1 MPTLAWYTI
10 FMPDTSLPPCVA
22 RPPGRAPHRE
32 DPALFRKRAAGAIA
46 GLGVT
51 ALLLA
56 GCTAAAPES
65 TPTVTST
72 PPAAA
77 SPSPASPRTEAEM
90 TALNSRLFDA
100 ATGGDAAAVRTA
112 ITEGADLEAR
122 GSGGM
127 TALIAAT
134 KGNRIDA
141 ALALIDAGADV
152 NAKDDIVDSA
162 YLYAGARG
170 HDEILRAT
178 LEHGADLRSTNRY
191 GGTALIP
198 ASERG
203 HLSTAKILL
212 AAGVDP
218 NHVNNLNWTALHE
231 AIVLGDGSQTYVDIV
246 RTLIAGGAD
255 VTIRDGDGVLP
266 RDLAA
271 SHGYRDI
278 VAAIDEA

>member
-1 MPTLAWYTI
+1 MT
-10 FMPDTSLPPCVA
+10 FLPLTRTRAIGVA
-22 RPPGRAPHRE
+22 AA
-32 DPALFRKRAAGAIA
+32 ALTA
-46 GLGVT
+46 

-56 GCTAAAPES
+56 GCSSTAPAA
-65 TPTVTST
+65 TPTVTGT
-72 PPAAA
+72 
-77 SPSPASPRTEAEM
+77 SPAIANPSSTAPRTEAEM
-90 TALNSRLFDA
+90 TALNSRLFA
-100 ATGGDAAAVRTA
+100 AASDGDAAAVRAA
-112 ITEGADLEAR
+112 IAEGADLEAR
-122 GSGGM
+122 GAGGM
-127 TALIAAT
+127 TPLIAAT
-134 KGNRIDA
+134 KGNRVEA

-178 LEHGADLRSTNRY
+178 LAHGADLRSTNRY

-203 HLSTAKILL
+203 HLSTVQILL

-218 NHVNNLNWTALHE
+218 NHINNLHWTALHE
-231 AIVLGDGSQTYVDIV
+231 AIVLGDGSRTYVDIV

-255 VTIRDGDGVLP
+255 ITIRDGDGVLP

-271 SHGYRDI
+271 ARGYRAI
-278 VAAIDEA
+278 VAEIDKA

>member
-1 MPTLAWYTI
+1 MRR
-10 FMPDTSLPPCVA
+10 DD
-22 RPPGRAPHRE
+22 RAP
-32 DPALFRKRAAGAIA
+32 LRKRTAGAIA
-46 GLGVT
+46 GLGMA

-56 GCTAAAPES
+56 GCTAAGSERPAV
-65 TPTVTST
+65 PTVTAT
-72 PPAAA
+72 PPAAVRT
-77 SPSPASPRTEAEM
+77 PSSAPRTEAEM

-100 ATGGDAAAVRTA
+100 ATAGDAAAVRAA
-112 ITEGADLEAR
+112 IAEGADLEAR

-203 HLSTAKILL
+203 HLGTVRILL

-218 NHVNNLNWTALHE
+218 NHVNNLHWTALHE
-231 AIVLGDGSQTYVDIV
+231 AIVLGDGTRMYVDIV
-246 RTLIAGGAD
+246 RALIAGGAD

-271 SHGYRDI
+271 ARGYRDI

>member
-1 MPTLAWYTI
+1 MPSIARR
-10 FMPDTSLPPCVA
+10 PDIA
-22 RPPGRAPHRE
+22 RPPGA
-32 DPALFRKRAAGAIA
+32 ASLRKRVVGALA
-46 GLGVT
+46 GLGVA

-56 GCTAAAPES
+56 GCAASATEAVGV
-65 TPTVTST
+65 PTVTST
-72 PPAAA
+72 PPSTAPA
-77 SPSPASPRTEAEM
+77 PSPAQRTEAEM
-90 TALNSRLFDA
+90 TALNSRLFEA
-100 ATGGDAAAVRTA
+100 ASTGDAEAVRAA
-112 ITEGADLEAR
+112 IAEGADLEAR

-203 HLSTAKILL
+203 HLGTVKILL

-231 AIVLGDGSQTYVDIV
+231 AIVLGDGSKTYVDIV

-255 VTIRDGDGVLP
+255 ITIRDGDGVLP

-271 SHGYRDI
+271 ARGYRDI
-278 VAAIDEA
+278 VAAIDKA